1 MSGKGVKNHRKLKIE
16 FNKNNFAHIP
26 KTLIYRNDLFM
37 GLFPKCGA
45 MTEYA

>member
-1 MSGKGVKNHRKLKIE
+1 MSGKGVKNHRKIE

-26 KTLIYRNDLFM
+26 KTLICRNDLFM
-37 GLFPKCGA
+37 GLFAKCGA